1 MSYAP
6 KTLTTFQS
14 CLPGQGV
21 HRPNPR
27 RICYKAGRAGVVGP
41 IFVAGMHVPG
51 DPFEPFEEAEYGD
64 EDPLPWFTLHTSHP
78 LPCG

>member
-6 KTLTTFQS
+6 KTLTAFQS
-14 CLPGQGV
+14 CLPGKVFTEQIQDEFAIK
-21 HRPNPR
+21 P
-27 RICYKAGRAGVVGP
+27 AGQESWDPYLLQAC
-41 IFVAGMHVPG
+41 MYPG

-64 EDPLPWFTLHTSHP
+64 GDPLPWFTLHTSHP